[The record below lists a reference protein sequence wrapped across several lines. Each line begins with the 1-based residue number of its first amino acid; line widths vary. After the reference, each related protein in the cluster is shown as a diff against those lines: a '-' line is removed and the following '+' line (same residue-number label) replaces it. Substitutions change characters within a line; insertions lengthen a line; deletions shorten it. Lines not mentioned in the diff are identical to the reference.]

1 MRRDGG
7 TRLQLVYRQ
16 HLQHGVLIFAEEKG
30 NGQRHNGRD
39 WPVRL
44 LSRLLALLIAISSF
58 FAPPILLR
66 LSLLPALVK
75 ALYRR
80 ILPEYR
86 PENLLRLSHRV
97 RNVVA
102 SSTRICGGLANG
114 RHDRKPRLM
123 GPPSTPCRN
132 KMASSEH
139 IGAAYCCQVYT
150 GV

>member
-7 TRLQLVYRQ
+7 TRLQPAYRQ

-44 LSRLLALLIAISSF
+44 LSRLLALLIAIRNF
-58 FAPPILLR
+58 FAPPTLLR
-66 LSLLPALVK
+66 LSPLPAPVT
-75 ALYRR
+75 APYRR
-80 ILPEYR
+80 MLPKHR
-86 PENLLRLSHRV
+86 PENFLRLSHRV

-102 SSTRICGGLANG
+102 SSTRTCGAPANG
-114 RHDRKPRLM
+114 RHDRRPRLM

-139 IGAAYCCQVYT
+139 IGAAYCC
-150 GV
+150 